1 MFLISMASSRPRNK
15 HFVYQLLNY
24 IEKKEEKSNYLVFGF
39 PRQSVAHA
47 RAISI
52 HRKEQQVHTMWKCGN
67 TQNQKQT
74 HSCTVAIES
83 EVTEEERNTKMSQ
96 NIQSYNII
104 YGNRHSYQSTEKMS
118 TKDETDSKRAA
129 RQEVNLF
136 VF

>member
-1 MFLISMASSRPRNK
+1 MFLISMASSRPRKK
-15 HFVYQLLNY
+15 HFVVYLYQLLNY
-24 IEKKEEKSNYLVFGF
+24 IEKKEEMSNCLVVGF

-83 EVTEEERNTKMSQ
+83 EVTTEEEKTQKCHKTYSF
-96 NIQSYNII
+96 I
-104 YGNRHSYQSTEKMS
+104 HSYQSTKKMS
-118 TKDETDSKRAA
+118 TEDETDSKRAA
-129 RQEVNLF
+129 NQEVNLF